1 MPMLQL
7 VAEGDTVFTTSETCI
22 ASTTTGEVVGPAVR
36 GAGAPMAA
44 LSVAGWQRG
53 FSQGCDWV
61 RSAQLAHVLLGDPSF
76 QARWPTWRAHTRSS
90 SMQVSKEVVEM
101 MRGPKA
107 VECGKTPESP
117 YIFLH
122 CGLHS
127 DCSPIGPFVLL
138 LQMARSRSSAT
149 LWTQVQ
155 QACQQLAPI
164 FSAALNVKGR
174 RSASHAAAGCQLCLP
189 MAGDQHALPQCAQPS
204 CRRTCVGAHP
214 G

>member
-1 MPMLQL
+1 M
-7 VAEGDTVFTTSETCI
+7 FTTSKTCI
-22 ASTTTGEVVGPAVR
+22 ASTTTGEVVGPAVEGPGLQWPFSVWR
-36 GAGAPMAA
+36 GGSGAF
-44 LSVAGWQRG
+44 LKC
-53 FSQGCDWV
+53 CDWV

-76 QARWPTWRAHTRSS
+76 QARWPTWRAHTCSS
-90 SMQVSKEVVEM
+90 SMQVSKEVVEV

-155 QACQQLAPI
+155 QACQQLAPN

-174 RSASHAAAGCQLCLP
+174 RSASHGAAGCQLCLP